1 MERTDILPP
10 TNALEL
16 TNLANL
22 SKASII
28 FSNKEYP
35 PYYPITSTYSI
46 IPETVCIVHYVMTDY
61 VMSSAPAHD
70 MQPAR
75 PGIAVTLTDGN
86 KIISLA
92 HCAFFT
98 SIISQPMTY
107 FHRTYFWLPKLHWNS
122 L

>member
-1 MERTDILPP
+1 MEQIDIFQL
-10 TNALEL
+10 TNDLDL
-16 TNLANL
+16 KNLANL
-22 SKASII
+22 SKPPII
-28 FSNKEYP
+28 FSNKESP

-86 KIISLA
+86 KIISFA

-98 SIISQPMTY
+98 SIIRQPMTY
-107 FHRTYFWLPKLHWNS
+107 FHRTYFWIPKLHWNY

>member
-1 MERTDILPP
+1 
-10 TNALEL
+10 
-16 TNLANL
+16 
-22 SKASII
+22 
-28 FSNKEYP
+28 
-35 PYYPITSTYSI
+35 
-46 IPETVCIVHYVMTDY
+46 MTDY
-61 VMSSAPAHD
+61 FMSSAPAHD

-75 PGIAVTLTDGN
+75 PVIAVTLTDGN